1 MRWKEQTF
9 SCIVSPIKV
18 IGDVSMGVQITGWT
32 RGLLWCVA
40 VLLSTGSLGAADRFS
55 LEKGD
60 VVVVTG
66 GTNMVRLQ
74 QSGHLEAALTRAFAS
89 SRPKFRDLAWEAD
102 TVFRLGTVIE
112 RWRPDGFGKRD
123 EQFRRVGTTVV
134 IAQFGQ
140 LESLSGRGGLERFTR
155 AYGELIASW
164 QKQARLIVLVT
175 PSPFEEPPTRAIPD
189 LSMRNADLALYVEA
203 ISKLA
208 ADRGLVL
215 VDLFTRSRNG
225 LTDNGMHITP
235 AAQAYVAH
243 AILGQLGVEF
253 PGKKILEPLRRAVIE
268 KHRLW
273 YDYWR
278 PANWKLLYGDDS
290 RRQFTRGGADY
301 IPFRE
306 EWKKLLPLIDRAEQ
320 RVWTVADGKQ
330 DPGNNR
336 PRPEVLHAAP
346 QANIKAEL
354 ASFAVPKG
362 FQVNLFAS
370 DKHGLTSPIAI
381 RWDPAGRMYVAVTT
395 TYPHVFPGNLP
406 NDKIIRLEDTDG
418 DGAADKSTMFAQGLN
433 IPTGIEWGDGGI
445 YVGQNTEILFLEDTD
460 DDGRADRRRVVLGGF
475 GNGDSHQT
483 INSFIW
489 SPGGELYFGQGD
501 GCESRVETPWGSSN
515 LFQAGFYR
523 LRPRRLQL
531 DPLLDACMGPGN
543 PWGVAFN
550 GWGQIFSIDGAGG
563 VTFLSPGQVPT
574 THQLK
579 LRRIGNPGGY
589 CGIGYLD
596 GRGVPESMRG
606 DFVIGDFKPNRVKR
620 FSVRE
625 DGGGFSLQWREPLLQ
640 SRHRNFRPV
649 DVKQGPDGAIYIVDW
664 YNPVTCHQDDA
675 YRDPAR
681 DKAHG
686 RIWRLVHT
694 ESARSIP
701 KVPNLA
707 RAPIA
712 GVLEELKSP
721 EHWTRY
727 QAKRALTTRN
737 PDGSVEALDDWI
749 RTLDPKDPRY
759 EHHLFEAL
767 GAFETL
773 EVVRPGL
780 LDRLLQAR
788 DHRARAYAARVVGR
802 WHDRLDDPL
811 GRLALRV
818 VDEHPQVR
826 MEAVMACAAI
836 PSPRSIE
843 VVARVVDKPKD
854 GWIDYAFKQ
863 AVHHLVPHWMPAF
876 RKGQVAFQQPGHL
889 AAVLNEVGGRDA
901 LASLKRLLDGEDLDR
916 ATRSAA
922 ISAVLAVGG
931 PDDLRAYGLDEKRFT
946 RDGRYDAALHAE
958 ALGRLIE
965 VTRFRKVRPAGDL
978 VALLG
983 GLIATD
989 HAQVQARSLELAGL
1003 WNVTRTGDAILAAA
1017 GNDRL
1022 PVTVR
1027 EAAFGALVALKVPA
1041 GRGVLEKF
1049 TTAPH
1054 PAPLRSAAVRS
1065 LVSIDLQLAARRA
1078 AELFDGE
1085 KLAADDTT
1093 ATLAAFVNRTGG
1105 AQSLA
1110 AAMKSRKLKPETARQ
1125 LLRSLFSTGH
1135 SDRELLGAFN
1145 TALGASAKAP
1155 DYNEQFVKRL
1165 VGDAA
1170 KSGDVAR
1177 GGVLF
1182 KNLACVSCHK
1192 VGGSGGTIGPDLTA
1206 IGTTL
1211 SPERIAEELLWP
1223 NRQVKEG
1230 FSVVQVV
1237 TADGKIHQGY
1247 QRKTKDSQAT
1257 GDLVLQDLATRKLVT
1272 IKKESIEVKKVTGSV
1287 MPAGLTAV
1295 LSRVQLLDLVR
1306 FLSDLGKIR

>member
-1 MRWKEQTF
+1 MRSFLRILEYTL
-9 SCIVSPIKV
+9 VV
-18 IGDVSMGVQITGWT
+18 V
-32 RGLLWCVA
+32 VA
-40 VLLSTGSLGAADRFS
+40 LAATGSSQAQAPFALV
-55 LEKGD
+55 END
-60 VVVVTG
+60 VVVFVG

-74 QSGHLEAALTRAFAS
+74 QAGHLETRLTQAFAS
-89 SRPKFRDLAWEAD
+89 VRPRFRDLSWEAD
-102 TVFRLGTVIE
+102 TVYGQGSVIE
-112 RWRPDGFGKRD
+112 RWRKDGFGNRD
-123 EQFRRVGTTVV
+123 DQFKRVGTTVV
-134 IAQFGQ
+134 IAQFGR
-140 LESLSGRGGLERFTR
+140 LESLAGPGGLDGFVK
-155 AYGELIASW
+155 AYRQLIDGF
-164 QKQARLIVLVT
+164 QKQARLVVLVT
-175 PSPFEEPPTRAIPD
+175 PTPFEKPASRLIPD
-189 LSMRNADLALYVEA
+189 LSKRNADLALYVEA
-203 ISKLA
+203 TGKMATRRRLIF
-208 ADRGLVL
+208 
-215 VDLFTRSRNG
+215 VDLFSKAREG
-225 LTDNGMHITP
+225 LTDNGLHTRP
-235 AAQAYVAH
+235 SAQAHVAREI
-243 AILGQLGVEF
+243 AKQLELKVSSRVKHETLL
-253 PGKKILEPLRRAVIE
+253 PAVIE

-278 PANWKLLYGDDS
+278 PANWKLLYGDDA
-290 RRQFTRGGADY
+290 RRQFTRGGKNY
-301 IPFRE
+301 IPFKE
-306 EWKKLLPLIDRAEQ
+306 EWAKLVPLIARAEQ
-320 RVWTVADGKQ
+320 RIWQIADGKQ
-330 DPGNNR
+330 DPGHNR
-336 PRPEVLHAAP
+336 PRPEALHAAP
-346 QANIKAEL
+346 QANLEAEL

-362 FQVNLFAS
+362 FHVNLFAS
-370 DKHGLTSPIAI
+370 DRQGLTSPIAL
-381 RWDPAGRMYVAVTT
+381 RWDPSGRMYVAVTT
-395 TYPHVFPGNLP
+395 TYPHVFPGDIP
-406 NDKIIRLEDTDG
+406 NDKIICLEDTDG
-418 DGAADKSTMFAQGLN
+418 DGTADKSIVFAEGLN
-433 IPTGIEWGDGGI
+433 IPTGMEWGDGGI
-445 YVGQNTEILFLEDTD
+445 YVGQNTELLFLEDTNG
-460 DDGRADRRRVVLGGF
+460 DGRADRRRVVLGGF

-574 THQLK
+574 THQQKLK
-579 LRRIGNPGGY
+579 RIGNPGGY

-625 DGGGFSLQWREPLLQ
+625 DGGGFSLQWKEPILQ

-649 DVKQGPDGAIYIVDW
+649 DVKQGPDGAIYVVDW

-686 RIWRLVHT
+686 RIWRLVHI

-701 KVPNLA
+701 RAPNLVQ
-707 RAPIA
+707 APIDE
-712 GVLEELKSP
+712 VLEALKSP

-727 QAKRALTTRN
+727 QAKRTLTTRD
-737 PDGSVEALDDWI
+737 PAESVAALDDWV
-749 RTLDPKDPRY
+749 RTLDPRDSRY
-759 EHHLFEAL
+759 EHHLYEAL

-773 EVVRPGL
+773 EIVRPGL

-802 WHDRLDDPL
+802 WYDRLDDPL
-811 GRLALRV
+811 GRLASRV
-818 VDEHPQVR
+818 ADGHPQVR

-836 PSPRSIE
+836 PSPRSVE
-843 VVARVVDKPKD
+843 VVARVVDKPRD

-876 RKGQVAFQQPGHL
+876 RKGQVSFQQPSHL

-901 LASLKRLLDGEDLDR
+901 LASLKSLLDGEGLDR

-922 ISAVLAVGG
+922 ISSVLAVGS
-931 PDDLRAYGLDEKRFT
+931 PDDLLAYGLDTKRFT
-946 RDGRYDAALHAE
+946 RDGRYDAALHSE
-958 ALGRLIE
+958 SLGRLVE

-978 VALLG
+978 AALLG
-983 GLIATD
+983 ELIVKD
-989 HAQVQARSLELAGL
+989 HAGVQAHSLQLAGL
-1003 WNVTRTGDAILAAA
+1003 WKVARTSDAILVAA
-1017 GNDRL
+1017 GNGQL

-1027 EAAFGALVALKVPA
+1027 EAAFGALVALKLPA
-1041 GRGVLEKF
+1041 GRGVLERF
-1049 TTAPH
+1049 TMAPH
-1054 PAPLRSAAVRS
+1054 PVPLRSAAIRS
-1065 LVSIDLQLAARRA
+1065 LVSIDLQRAAERA
-1078 AELFDGE
+1078 AELFE
-1085 KLAADDTT
+1085 LEQLTAVDTT
-1093 ATLAAFVNRTGG
+1093 ATLSAFVNRTGG
-1105 AQSLA
+1105 APSLA
-1110 AAMKSRKLKPETARQ
+1110 ASMKSRKLKPDVARQ
-1125 LLRSLFSTGH
+1125 LLKSLFSTGH

-1145 TALGASAKAP
+1145 VALGATARAP
-1155 DYNEQFVKRL
+1155 DYSEPFVKRL

-1170 KSGDVAR
+1170 RSGEVAR
-1177 GGVLF
+1177 GGELF
-1182 KNLACVSCHK
+1182 KNLACVSCHQ

-1211 SPERIAEELLWP
+1211 SPERIVEELLWP

-1237 TADGKIHQGY
+1237 TTDGKIHQGY
-1247 QRKTKDSQAT
+1247 HRKTRGSRAT
-1257 GDLVLQDLATRKLVT
+1257 GDLLLQDLATRKLVT
-1272 IKKESIEVKKVTGSV
+1272 IKKEDIEVKKVTGSV
-1287 MPAGLTAV
+1287 MPTGLTAV
-1295 LSRVQLLDLVR
+1295 LSREQLLDLVR